1 MKVFAAGN
9 PSFPHHVGLMKLSIM
24 SMWLRLAI
32 RKTSSAITMLGD
44 KFWSPSCS
52 ESFHFLSPLDDDDA
66 IGLCLH
72 CSPREQF
79 LQWYA
84 PPLATPWLVYI
95 IIVKYFLLF
104 LSHVSEL
111 DTWTEVSNTLHSA
124 CSFISSW
131 FICLLTVFL
140 NFAAI
145 TKIWKYVC
153 LKESNAIGHGDKR

>member
-24 SMWLRLAI
+24 SLWLRLAI
-32 RKTSSAITMLGD
+32 RNTSSAITMLGD

-111 DTWTEVSNTLHSA
+111 TSQIHYIRHVLSSALDLFFYLRFSLILLPSQKFENTYA
-124 CSFISSW
+124 
-131 FICLLTVFL
+131 
-140 NFAAI
+140 
-145 TKIWKYVC
+145 WKR
-153 LKESNAIGHGDKR
+153 AMQ